1 MERDRLL
8 EDSRTLRRDLS
19 HVQRELSLAMDERGN
34 LQHRAAEAERKM
46 HVVEAALESA
56 RSEGGWYFYFY
67 IFGFR
72 VQGHGW
78 YEASYQP

>member
-67 IFGFR
+67 IFIW
-72 VQGHGW
+72 VQGSGSW
-78 YEASYQP
+78 LV